1 MAEANLVQGFEQNKE
16 EEEKEE
22 ITRYGLKKKHKAK
35 KKIEMIITVILGI
48 IIFCIIL
55 YIVNL
60 KKQLEQKEFEIK
72 IITQNNKDLVNSL
85 MENKENIDKMGG
97 HNIGVQN
104 KAFSLLNKCFN
115 ETNSLSNEINEL
127 KDELLEN
134 ERINKLKI
142 NELIKKN
149 NDLRDKMK
157 YMNDYYNI
165 C

>member
-16 EEEKEE
+16 EEKEE
-22 ITRYGLKKKHKAK
+22 IARYGLKKKNKAK
-35 KKIEMIITVILGI
+35 KKIDIIINIILVI
-48 IIFCIIL
+48 IIFCILL

-72 IITQNNKDLVNSL
+72 IITQNNKDLVISL
-85 MENKENIDKMGG
+85 KENKDDIDKMGE

-134 ERINKLKI
+134 ERINKLKMD
-142 NELIKKN
+142 ELIRKN
-149 NDLRDKMK
+149 IDLRDKMK
-157 YMNDYYNI
+157 YMDDYYNI
-165 C
+165 G